1 MVTHGCCWC
10 FAPLILGWFD
20 MYYQITRTHAR
31 VFTGLGSLLEPF
43 SASFIHPLLRKIL
56 KIDMFRISSL
66 FTFETISHRTPL
78 LISSEPGRW
87 VGLLTLRYLFISFL
101 STDANRFV
109 KLRDIF
115 IFPLCFSVCVCVF
128 FFCQIVY
135 IEHILFL

>member
-1 MVTHGCCWC
+1 
-10 FAPLILGWFD
+10 

-87 VGLLTLRYLFISFL
+87 VGLLTLRYLFISFYL
-101 STDANRFV
+101 AESSLAVAHMR
-109 KLRDIF
+109 KLPGPGIGPISLNWQVDTFKKIF
-115 IFPLCFSVCVCVF
+115 
-128 FFCQIVY
+128 
-135 IEHILFL
+135 H